1 MSPNEQILNEIIDDA
16 KAKGA
21 SILGWN
27 YSANGKIIIL
37 KKQGDIPLYCINL
50 LQAIDLLIHQYNLMK
65 KYAYVYTQNRNAP
78 KRGFSNQNE
87 TSDKAY
93 TIEDKAIQLCNAI
106 ILNPMQPFN
115 VEAQNKIYHAIYR
128 AHGGKQLDQ
137 DDFLI
142 LRGKLSE
149 YYNNQ
154 YLSSDNAKEKENL
167 RKVNRFLEKMKY
179 KDFMEL
185 F

>member
-1 MSPNEQILNEIIDDA
+1 MNPREQILSAIIDDA

-37 KKQGDIPLYCINL
+37 KQGDIPLYCINL

-65 KYAYVYTQNRNAP
+65 KYAYVYTQNRTAAQF
-78 KRGFSNQNE
+78 GLSNPNE
-87 TSDKAY
+87 TSEKAH
-93 TIEDKAIQLCNAI
+93 TVEEKAIQLCNAI
-106 ILNPMQPFN
+106 ILNPIQPFN
-115 VEAQNKIYHAIYR
+115 IEAQNKIYHAIYR
-128 AHGGKQLDQ
+128 ASGGKQLDQ

-142 LRGKLSE
+142 LRGKLSDH
-149 YYNNQ
+149 YNNL
-154 YLSSDNAKEKENL
+154 YLSSSNAKEKENL